1 MLDLRPHLLHRPI
14 PMRRFS
20 ALMLRPLARSLSCMA
35 LAVAAAPLATAAQE
49 AAPARPHR
57 SDLAQGA
64 ARALEDGTLW
74 LAPGESRTLLNADH
88 GVERPPSRRSARD
101 AQDARPAVR
110 SFSPDPRAS
119 ANARTRDR
127 AVRAMTMMMLGGGA
141 QWSNFGGNAQR
152 NGRSGAA
159 GPTAPDLLWSN
170 SSDFSIISWHP
181 VISDGRVYAI
191 RQAGFPGAA
200 ANDVLLALDL
210 ETGAELWRTVV
221 PYGGNSATEWIAY
234 VAGAN
239 DGRVYAAR
247 GGSGRQTPVYAFDG
261 ATGALVWA
269 SAHLTLA
276 GPQDGVVF
284 TANGDLVVGDE
295 QRLARLRGSDGS
307 TVWSIN
313 RQCSVSGNCGAAIG
327 PDGVF
332 IDAPSP
338 DASFS
343 QSIAKYDLETGAF
356 LYRTPPMVGAT
367 VQNAPFLS
375 LDGSTV
381 YLARTQNNTA
391 TDFLFA
397 FADTGT
403 ALELRWQRPIRWT
416 TSHEHGLAADG
427 SIYTF
432 LQNNEF
438 VRLDPNTGDVVASA
452 GALSPLAPAISPRT
466 AVGTNG
472 TVFVS
477 NGWANNPAL
486 EGRVWAFDAG
496 LSTNLF
502 TLTLD
507 RPNSGGPSLGA
518 HDTLV
523 VADRVGIRA
532 YRSATPPC
540 AGDLDG
546 NGAVD
551 AADLAAL
558 LSAWGGAGAAD
569 LDGSG
574 AVDAADL
581 AALLSAWGG
590 CS

>member
-1 MLDLRPHLLHRPI
+1 MLQHFLRSI
-14 PMRRFS
+14 
-20 ALMLRPLARSLSCMA
+20 RPLAVLIAVTIPSP
-35 LAVAAAPLATAAQE
+35 AVASGGPATE
-49 AAPARPHR
+49 IARGR
-57 SDLAQGA
+57 SDLAQG
-64 ARALEDGTLW
+64 
-74 LAPGESRTLLNADH
+74 
-88 GVERPPSRRSARD
+88 SARTHGSGAIVFSPGD
-101 AQDARPAVR
+101 TEKTLGGADSAPRATMREARTMPSATRTV
-110 SFSPDPRAS
+110 SPDPRSDAGRR
-119 ANARTRDR
+119 ARARDFR
-127 AVRAMTMMMLGGGA
+127 AATMMMLGGPA
-141 QWSNFGGNAQR
+141 SWPNFGGNAQR
-152 NGRSGAA
+152 NGRSGGA

-191 RQAGFPGAA
+191 RQSGFPGAA

-239 DGRVYAAR
+239 DGRVFAAR

-261 ATGALVWA
+261 ATGALAWT
-269 SAHLTLA
+269 STHLTLA

-284 TANGDLVVGDE
+284 TTEGDLIVGDE

-307 TVWSIN
+307 TVWAIN

-332 IDAPSP
+332 IDIPSP

-343 QSIAKYDLETGAF
+343 QAIAKYDLETGAF
-356 LYRTPPMVGAT
+356 LYRTPPMLGIT

-397 FADTGT
+397 FADTGS

-438 VRLDPNTGDVVASA
+438 VRLDPNSGDVVASA
-452 GALSPLAPAISPRT
+452 GALTPLDFAISPRT

-486 EGRVWAFDAG
+486 QGRVWAFNAD
-496 LSTNLF
+496 LSSNLF

-518 HDTLV
+518 FDTLV
-523 VADRVGIRA
+523 VADRVGLRA

-540 AGDLDG
+540 PGDLDG

>member
-1 MLDLRPHLLHRPI
+1 MAFTPASTMQSPANA
-14 PMRRFS
+14 PVFV
-20 ALMLRPLARSLSCMA
+20 PLFAPVFAIASLA
-35 LAVAAAPLATAAQE
+35 LAASAALAGPPRVIERGQ
-49 AAPARPHR
+49 
-57 SDLAQGA
+57 SDLTECASRMTDA
-64 ARALEDGTLW
+64 GTLW
-74 LAPGESRTLLNADH
+74 FAPGEAEKSLAGTGSAQ
-88 GVERPPSRRSARD
+88 RPAARD
-101 AQDARPAVR
+101 ARESSPRP
-110 SFSPDPRAS
+110 SPDAD
-119 ANARTRDR
+119 ARTRMR
-127 AVRAMTMMMLGGGA
+127 SAVMMMFGGPA
-141 QWSNFGGNAQR
+141 SWTNFGGNAQR
-152 NGRSGAA
+152 NGRSGGA

-191 RQAGFPGAA
+191 RQSGFPGAV
-200 ANDVLLALDL
+200 ANDVLIALDL
-210 ETGAELWRTVV
+210 DTGAELWRRVV

-239 DGRVYAAR
+239 DGRVFAAR

-261 ATGALVWA
+261 ATGALVWT
-269 SAHLTLA
+269 STHLTLA

-284 TANGDLVVGDE
+284 TTDGDLIVGDE

-332 IDAPSP
+332 IDVPSP

-343 QSIAKYDLETGAF
+343 QSIAKYDLATGAF
-356 LYRTPPMVGAT
+356 RYRTQPMTGAT

-432 LQNNEF
+432 LQTNEF
-438 VRLDPNTGDVVASA
+438 VRLDPNTGAVTASA
-452 GALSPLAPAISPRT
+452 GALSPLDFAISPRT
-466 AVGTNG
+466 AVGT
-472 TVFVS
+472 TVPKGS
-477 NGWANNPAL
+477 SPGSTSIAIPTTA
-486 EGRVWAFDAG
+486 RAG
-496 LSTNLF
+496 
-502 TLTLD
+502 
-507 RPNSGGPSLGA
+507 
-518 HDTLV
+518 
-523 VADRVGIRA
+523 
-532 YRSATPPC
+532 
-540 AGDLDG
+540 
-546 NGAVD
+546 
-551 AADLAAL
+551 
-558 LSAWGGAGAAD
+558 
-569 LDGSG
+569 
-574 AVDAADL
+574 
-581 AALLSAWGG
+581 
-590 CS
+590 

>member
-1 MLDLRPHLLHRPI
+1 MTTV
-14 PMRRFS
+14 
-20 ALMLRPLARSLSCMA
+20 LRPLTPTGIAALIALSS
-35 LAVAAAPLATAAQE
+35 VTLATASGGPVDEIQRGRAGLAE
-49 AAPARPHR
+49 GAPRVVDR
-57 SDLAQGA
+57 
-64 ARALEDGTLW
+64 GTLW
-74 LAPGESRTLLNADH
+74 LAPGETEKSLGTAETAS
-88 GVERPPSRRSARD
+88 GTRPPDSRRTATAAAAREFSSVPRSA
-101 AQDARPAVR
+101 A
-110 SFSPDPRAS
+110 AS
-119 ANARTRDR
+119 NTVGRGISNPTL
-127 AVRAMTMMMLGGGA
+127 MMLGGPPS
-141 QWSNFGGNAQR
+141 WPNFGGNAQR
-152 NGRSGAA
+152 NGRSGGA
-159 GPTAPDLLWSN
+159 GPTTPNLLWSN

-191 RQAGFPGAA
+191 RQSGFPSSTS
-200 ANDVLLALDL
+200 ANDVLIAMNL

-221 PYGGNSATEWIAY
+221 PYGGDPATDWIAY
-234 VAGAN
+234 VAGAS

-269 SAHLTLA
+269 STHLTLA

-284 TANGDLVVGDE
+284 TANGDLIVGDNL
-295 QRLARLRGSDGS
+295 RLARLRGTNGS

-327 PDGVF
+327 PNGVF
-332 IDAPSP
+332 IDIPSP

-343 QSIAKYDLETGAF
+343 QAIAKYDLETGAF
-356 LYRTPPMVGAT
+356 LYRTAPMTGAT

-381 YLARTQNNTA
+381 YLARTQNNQA

-432 LQNNEF
+432 LPNGEF
-438 VRLDPNTGDVVASA
+438 VRLDPGTGAVTASA
-452 GALSPLAPAISPRT
+452 GVLSPLASAISPRT

-472 TVFVS
+472 SVFVS

-486 EGRVWAFDAG
+486 EGRVWAFNAD
-496 LSTNLF
+496 LSSNLF

-518 HDTLV
+518 NNTLV
-523 VADRVGIRA
+523 VADRVGLRA

-540 AGDLDG
+540 PADLDG
-546 NGAVD
+546 NGLVNGP
-551 AADLAAL
+551 DLAAL
-558 LSAWGGAGAAD
+558 LSAWGGQGVGD
-569 LDGSG
+569 LNGSG
-574 AVDAADL
+574 TVDAADL
-581 AALLSAWGG
+581 AVLLGAWGS
-590 CS
+590 CN

>member
-1 MLDLRPHLLHRPI
+1 M
-14 PMRRFS
+14 
-20 ALMLRPLARSLSCMA
+20 
-35 LAVAAAPLATAAQE
+35 
-49 AAPARPHR
+49 
-57 SDLAQGA
+57 
-64 ARALEDGTLW
+64 
-74 LAPGESRTLLNADH
+74 
-88 GVERPPSRRSARD
+88 
-101 AQDARPAVR
+101 
-110 SFSPDPRAS
+110 
-119 ANARTRDR
+119 
-127 AVRAMTMMMLGGGA
+127 
-141 QWSNFGGNAQR
+141 
-152 NGRSGAA
+152 
-159 GPTAPDLLWSN
+159 
-170 SSDFSIISWHP
+170 
-181 VISDGRVYAI
+181 ISDGRVYAI
-191 RQAGFPGAA
+191 RQSGFPGAA

-221 PYGGNSATEWIAY
+221 PYGGNSATEWIAS
-234 VAGAN
+234 VAGAS
-239 DGRVYAAR
+239 DGRVFAAR

-261 ATGALVWA
+261 ATGALAWA
-269 SAHLTLA
+269 STHLTLA

-284 TANGDLVVGDE
+284 TANGDLIVGDE

-307 TVWSIN
+307 TVWTIN

-332 IDAPSP
+332 IDVPSP

-343 QSIAKYDLETGAF
+343 QAIAKYDLATGAF
-356 LYRTPPMVGAT
+356 RYRTPPMTGAT

-381 YLARTQNNTA
+381 YLARTQNNAA

-397 FADTGT
+397 FADTGS

-438 VRLDPNTGDVVASA
+438 VRLDPNTGAVVASA
-452 GALSPLAPAISPRT
+452 GALTPLDFAISPRT

-486 EGRVWAFDAG
+486 QGRVWAFNAD
-496 LSTNLF
+496 LSSNLF

-518 HDTLV
+518 FDTLV
-523 VADRVGIRA
+523 VADRVGLRA

-540 AGDLDG
+540 TGDLDG

>member
-1 MLDLRPHLLHRPI
+1 MLQT
-14 PMRRFS
+14 FS
-20 ALMLRPLARSLSCMA
+20 CTIRPLTVTIASLAIAAS
-35 LAVAAAPLATAAQE
+35 AAAAGGLAKE
-49 AAPARPHR
+49 VERGR
-57 SDLAQGA
+57 SDLAQGSTRAHGRGAIVFSPGDTEKTLGGVDSAPRASMRA
-64 ARALEDGTLW
+64 ARATTW
-74 LAPGESRTLLNADH
+74 ATRT
-88 GVERPPSRRSARD
+88 V
-101 AQDARPAVR
+101 
-110 SFSPDPRAS
+110 SPDPRSDAGLR
-119 ANARTRDR
+119 ARARDFR
-127 AVRAMTMMMLGGGA
+127 AATMMMLGGPA
-141 QWSNFGGNAQR
+141 NWSNFGGNAQR
-152 NGRSGAA
+152 NGRPGGA

-191 RQAGFPGAA
+191 RQSGFPGAA

-234 VAGAN
+234 VAGAS
-239 DGRVYAAR
+239 DGRVFAAR

-261 ATGALVWA
+261 ATGALARA
-269 SAHLTLA
+269 STHLTRA

-284 TANGDLVVGDE
+284 TANGDLIVGDE

-307 TVWSIN
+307 TVWTIN

-332 IDAPSP
+332 IDVPSP

-343 QSIAKYDLETGAF
+343 QAIAKYDLATGAF
-356 LYRTPPMVGAT
+356 RYRTPPMTGAT

-397 FADTGT
+397 FADTGS

-438 VRLDPNTGDVVASA
+438 VRLDPNTGAVVASA
-452 GALSPLAPAISPRT
+452 GALTPLDFAISPRT

-518 HDTLV
+518 FDTLV
-523 VADRVGIRA
+523 VADRVGLRA

-540 AGDLDG
+540 TGDLDG

-558 LSAWGGAGAAD
+558 LSAWGGAGAGD

>member
-1 MLDLRPHLLHRPI
+1 MHQPHSRAIRH
-14 PMRRFS
+14 
-20 ALMLRPLARSLSCMA
+20 
-35 LAVAAAPLATAAQE
+35 LAVTISSLAIAASAAAAASPATE
-49 AAPARPHR
+49 VARGG
-57 SDLAQGA
+57 SDLAQGSTRAHGRSTIAFAPGDTEKALGGADTSPRASMRA
-64 ARALEDGTLW
+64 ARATTW
-74 LAPGESRTLLNADH
+74 ATRT
-88 GVERPPSRRSARD
+88 V
-101 AQDARPAVR
+101 
-110 SFSPDPRAS
+110 SPDPRSDAGLR
-119 ANARTRDR
+119 ARARDFR
-127 AVRAMTMMMLGGGA
+127 AATMMMLGGPA
-141 QWSNFGGNAQR
+141 NWSNFGGNAQR
-152 NGRSGAA
+152 NGRPGGA

-191 RQAGFPGAA
+191 RQAGFPSAA

-261 ATGALVWA
+261 ATGALVW
-269 SAHLTLA
+269 SSTHLTLA

-284 TANGDLVVGDE
+284 TANGDLIVGDE

-307 TVWSIN
+307 TVWTIN

-332 IDAPSP
+332 IDVPSP

-343 QSIAKYDLETGAF
+343 QAIAKYDLATGAF
-356 LYRTPPMVGAT
+356 RYRTPPMTGAT

-397 FADTGT
+397 FADTGS

-438 VRLDPNTGDVVASA
+438 VRLDPNTGAVGASA
-452 GALSPLAPAISPRT
+452 GALTPLDFAISPRT

-486 EGRVWAFDAG
+486 QGRVWAFNAD
-496 LSTNLF
+496 LSSNLF

-518 HDTLV
+518 FDTLV
-523 VADRVGIRA
+523 VADRVGLRA

-540 AGDLDG
+540 TGDLDG
-546 NGAVD
+546 NGVVD

>member
-1 MLDLRPHLLHRPI
+1 MQS
-14 PMRRFS
+14 S
-20 ALMLRPLARSLSCMA
+20 ATTSATTSAVTLAACLASLGLAASAA
-35 LAVAAAPLATAAQE
+35 LAGPPRLIERTQ
-49 AAPARPHR
+49 
-57 SDLAQGA
+57 SDLTEG
-64 ARALEDGTLW
+64 ALEATDAGTLW
-74 LAPGESRTLLNADH
+74 LAPGETAKSLHTRGSVQTRGIA
-88 GVERPPSRRSARD
+88 GRPAAAPSR
-101 AQDARPAVR
+101 DARET
-110 SFSPDPRAS
+110 SPKPRLDA
-119 ANARTRDR
+119 ALRARARGTR
-127 AVRAMTMMMLGGGA
+127 AATMMMLGGPA
-141 QWSNFGGNAQR
+141 SWPNFGGNAQR
-152 NGRSGAA
+152 NGRSGGA

-191 RQAGFPGAA
+191 RQSGFPGAA
-200 ANDVLLALDL
+200 ANDVLVALDL
-210 ETGAELWRTVV
+210 DTGAELWRTVV

-239 DGRVYAAR
+239 DGRVFAAR

-261 ATGALVWA
+261 ATGALAWA
-269 SAHLTLA
+269 STHLTLA
-276 GPQDGVVF
+276 GPQDGIVF
-284 TANGDLVVGDE
+284 TTEGDLIVGDE

-332 IDAPSP
+332 IDVPSP

-343 QSIAKYDLETGAF
+343 QSIAKYDLATGAF
-356 LYRTPPMVGAT
+356 RYRTPPMTGAT

-381 YLARTQNNTA
+381 YLARTQSNTA
-391 TDFLFA
+391 TDFLYA
-397 FADTGT
+397 FADTGS
-403 ALELRWQRPIRWT
+403 ALELRWQRPILWT

-432 LQNNEF
+432 LPNNEF
-438 VRLDPNTGDVVASA
+438 VRLDPNTGDVLASA
-452 GALSPLAPAISPRT
+452 GALTPLDFSISPRT

-486 EGRVWAFDAG
+486 QGRIWAFNAD
-496 LSTNLF
+496 LSSNLF

-518 HDTLV
+518 SGTLV
-523 VADRVGIRA
+523 VADRVGLRA
-532 YRSATPPC
+532 YRTAPPPC
-540 AGDLDG
+540 PGDLDG
-546 NGAVD
+546 NGTVD
-551 AADLAAL
+551 ASDLTAL
-558 LSAWGGAGAAD
+558 LAAWGGSGAPD

-574 AVDAADL
+574 SVDASDLTILL
-581 AALLSAWGG
+581 AAWGS